1 MKITNCPEAYLFT
14 PGAFALLGGFYI
26 CPYVS
31 FAPTR
36 VATR

>member
-1 MKITNCPEAYLFT
+1 MQIAPRYIYLCL
-14 PGAFALLGGFYI
+14 GAFALLGGFYI

-36 VATR
+36 AAIR